1 MSKKIIALVLAVVV
15 AAIGFVLVACNKT
28 EGEDNTT
35 AAAGTTAE
43 SKAASADS
51 DLEYVKG
58 KGKLVIGITD
68 YAPMNYKEDG
78 SEKWTGF
85 DTEYAEA
92 VCKKLGVEA
101 EFVVLADWGA
111 KVNELNSKAIDAVWN
126 GMTITDELKTSMD
139 ITDAYVVNQQVIV
152 CKKADAEKYAAK
164 DSIKDAQIAVEGGGV
179 AEGLVSDYKNVTSC
193 KDQAAALLEVKTGAA
208 DVAVIDMTMAKTLT
222 ADGASYSDLAYT
234 AELSNEQ
241 YGIGFRKG
249 SDLCSKVNEITAELK
264 EDGTLK
270 ALAEK
275 YKLTLA

>member
-1 MSKKIIALVLAVVV
+1 MSKKIIAIVLAALV
-15 AAIGFVLVACNKT
+15 AVIGFVFVACNNG
-28 EGEDNTT
+28 GEP
-35 AAAGTTAE
+35 ASSEE
-43 SKAASADS
+43 SSSADS
-51 DLEYVKG
+51 SSSAEGASDLAYVKE
-58 KGKLVIGITD
+58 KGTLVIGITD

-78 SEKWTGF
+78 NDEWTGF

-92 VCKKLGVEA
+92 VCKKLGVKA

-126 GMTITDELKTSMD
+126 GMTITDDLKTSMD

-152 CKKADAEKYAAK
+152 CKKADSEKYATA
-164 DSIKDAQIAVEGGGV
+164 DSIKDAKIAVEGGGV
-179 AEGLVSDYKNVTSC
+179 AEGLVADYENVTSC
-193 KDQAAALLEVKTGAA
+193 KDQGAALLEVKTGAA

-234 AELSNEQ
+234 AELSNEE

-249 SDLCSKVNEITAELK
+249 SDLCTEVNKITAELK

-270 ALAEK
+270 TLAEK

>member
-1 MSKKIIALVLAVVV
+1 MSKQIIALVLAVLV
-15 AAIGFVLVACNKT
+15 AAVGFVLVACNG
-28 EGEDNTT
+28 GEDTT
-35 AAAGTTAE
+35 SSAPSGSE
-43 SKAASADS
+43 SASSEDAAS
-51 DLEYVKG
+51 DLAYVKG

-68 YAPMNYKEDG
+68 YAPMNYKEEG
-78 SEKWTGF
+78 SDKWTGF

-92 VCKKLGVEA
+92 VCKKLGVEP

-152 CKKADAEKYAAK
+152 CKKADSEKFKTA
-164 DSIKDAQIAVEGGGV
+164 DSIKDAKIAVEGGGV
-179 AEGLVSDYKNVTSC
+179 AEGLVADYKNVTSC

-234 AELSNEQ
+234 AELSNEE

-249 SDLCSKVNEITAELK
+249 SDLCTEVNKITEELK
-264 EDGTLK
+264 ADGTLK

-275 YKLTLA
+275 YKLTLAA

>member
-1 MSKKIIALVLAVVV
+1 MSKKIIALVLAALV
-15 AAIGFVLVACNKT
+15 AVIGFVFVACNNNDADSST
-28 EGEDNTT
+28 DSS
-35 AAAGTTAE
+35 AAE
-43 SKAASADS
+43 SSSSSADGAS
-51 DLEYVKG
+51 DLAYVKE
-58 KGKLVIGITD
+58 KGTLVIGITD

-78 SEKWTGF
+78 SDEWTGF

-92 VCKKLGVEA
+92 VCEKLGVKA

-126 GMTITDELKTSMD
+126 GMTITDDLKTSMD

-152 CKKADAEKYAAK
+152 CKKADTEKFATA
-164 DSIKDAQIAVEGGGV
+164 DSIKDAKIAVEGGGV
-179 AEGLVSDYKNVTSC
+179 AEGLVADYENVTSC
-193 KDQAAALLEVKTGAA
+193 KDQGAALLEVKTGAA

-234 AELSNEQ
+234 AELSNEE

-249 SDLCSKVNEITAELK
+249 SDLCAEVNKITAELK
-264 EDGTLK
+264 EAGKLE